1 MKIANTLLIGALSIS
16 ILSEALLIYGYK
28 EAYLEQLTQK
38 SVVKHTLFRNLRSEG
53 NIKAIKVTGI
63 KFRLHLG
70 AEKQGFQNDYRRVG
84 FSYSKR
90 GDTLNISATSDR
102 YDGIDFC
109 DLYFPQLT
117 HIYLD
122 NCFVTFVGHKK
133 TDFKAVVSQNSVM
146 VVEKGKIEK
155 LKLSVLDSS
164 RVELGER
171 VEIDKLET
179 TLSNKS
185 IFKDNRLKGSH
196 L

>member
-70 AEKQGFQNDYRRVG
+70 TEKQGFQNDYRRVG

-117 HIYLD
+117 NIYLD
-122 NCFVTFVGHKK
+122 NCFVTLVGHKK
-133 TDFKAVVSQNSVM
+133 TDFNAVVSQNSVM
-146 VVEKGKIEK
+146 VVEKGKIGK

-185 IFKDNRLKGSH
+185 IFKDNRLKGSP